1 MSVIWRYILKKKQ
14 RGRGNGKQIAMVVIV
29 IFLIAAIVGALLWLS
44 DLGSNWDVRT
54 WGDKFTQ
61 QDQVTK
67 PGNSGS
73 NKPIIPVIPE
83 PALYDE
89 VKVGDEIKAI
99 YIDTSYVITD
109 EDIARFKTEGK
120 IHEQDYETYYYL
132 IYEKHRAYGSPFGLC
147 YCEVTKSMIDTQL
160 GGEELSSEDISDDF
174 AIHALTFG
182 YEGGGGF
189 IWAEKIGYISDDL
202 LNSLFGGP
210 IPFGWSATEY
220 VCSPRSINVQ
230 EVRCADILRN
240 FVDVN
245 SEAEYEQQNQ

>member
-1 MSVIWRYILKKKQ
+1 MKKKQ

-61 QDQVTK
+61 QEQVTK

-89 VKVGDEIKAI
+89 VKVGDEIKAM
-99 YIDTSYVITD
+99 YIDTDYVITD
-109 EDIARFKTEGK
+109 EDIARFKSEGK
-120 IHEQDYETYYYL
+120 AVEEYGIMYYYL
-132 IYEKHRAYGSPFGLC
+132 IYEKYREYFPFGLC
-147 YCEVTKSMIDTQL
+147 YTEINKSIIVAQI

-174 AIHALTFG
+174 AIHALTFS

-202 LNSLFGGP
+202 FNSLFGDEP
-210 IPFGWSATEY
+210 IQFGWSATEY
-220 VCSPRSINVQ
+220 VCSPRSIHVQ

-240 FVDVN
+240 FVDIN
-245 SEAEYEQQNQ
+245 SEAEYEQNQ

>member
-1 MSVIWRYILKKKQ
+1 MKKKQ
-14 RGRGNGKQIAMVVIV
+14 TKSKHGNGKQIALVVIV
-29 IFLIAAIVGALLWLS
+29 LFLIVAITAALLWLS
-44 DLGSNWDVRT
+44 DLGTNWNVKA
-54 WGDKFTQ
+54 WGDKFSKQ
-61 QDQVTK
+61 EQTK

-120 IHEQDYETYYYL
+120 AVEEYGFMYYYL
-132 IYEKHRAYGSPFGLC
+132 IYEKHRASGSPVGLC
-147 YCEVTKSMIDTQL
+147 YCEVTKSMIDTLL

-202 LNSLFGGP
+202 VNSLFGDP

-245 SEAEYEQQNQ
+245 SEAEYEQNQ

>member
-1 MSVIWRYILKKKQ
+1 MKKKQ
-14 RGRGNGKQIAMVVIV
+14 RGRGNGKQIALVVIV
-29 IFLIAAIVGALLWLS
+29 LFLIVAITAALLWLS
-44 DLGSNWDVRT
+44 DLGTNWNVKA
-54 WGDKFTQ
+54 WGDKFSKQ
-61 QDQVTK
+61 EQTK

-120 IHEQDYETYYYL
+120 IYEQDYETYYYL
-132 IYEKHRAYGSPFGLC
+132 IYEKHRVSGSPVGLC
-147 YCEVTKSMIDTQL
+147 YCEVTKSMIDTLL
-160 GGEELSSEDISDDF
+160 GGVSSEDISDDF
-174 AIHALTFG
+174 AVHALTFS

-202 LNSLFGGP
+202 VNSLFGGP

-245 SEAEYEQQNQ
+245 SEAEYEQNQ

>member
-1 MSVIWRYILKKKQ
+1 MKKKKQ
-14 RGRGNGKQIAMVVIV
+14 SKKKRGNGKQIAMVVIV

-54 WGDKFTQ
+54 WGDKFSKQ
-61 QDQVTK
+61 EQTK

-120 IHEQDYETYYYL
+120 IYEQDYETYYYL
-132 IYEKHRAYGSPFGLC
+132 IYEKHRTSGSPVGLC
-147 YCEVTKSMIDTQL
+147 YCEVTKSMIDTLL
-160 GGEELSSEDISDDF
+160 GGVSSEDISDDF
-174 AIHALTFG
+174 TIHALTFS

-202 LNSLFGGP
+202 VNSLFGGP

-245 SEAEYEQQNQ
+245 SEAEYEQNQ

>member
-1 MSVIWRYILKKKQ
+1 MKKKKQ
-14 RGRGNGKQIAMVVIV
+14 SKKKRGNGKQIAMVVIV

-54 WGDKFTQ
+54 WGDKFSKQ
-61 QDQVTK
+61 EQVTK

-89 VKVGDEIKAI
+89 VKVGDEIKAM
-99 YIDTSYVITD
+99 YIDTDYVITD
-109 EDIARFKTEGK
+109 EDIARFKSEGK
-120 IHEQDYETYYYL
+120 AVEEDGFMYYYL
-132 IYEKHRAYGSPFGLC
+132 IYEKYRTYSPFGLC
-147 YCEVTKSMIDTQL
+147 YTEINKSIIVAQI
-160 GGEELSSEDISDDF
+160 GGVSSEDISDDF

-182 YEGGGGF
+182 YEGWGGF
-189 IWAEKIGYISDDL
+189 IFAEKVGYISDEL
-202 LNSLFGGP
+202 FNSLFGDEP
-210 IPFGWSATEY
+210 IQFGWGATEY
-220 VCSPRSINVQ
+220 VCSPRSIYVQ

-245 SEAEYEQQNQ
+245 SEAEYEQNQ

>member
-1 MSVIWRYILKKKQ
+1 MKKKQ
-14 RGRGNGKQIAMVVIV
+14 TKSKHGNGKQIALVVIV
-29 IFLIAAIVGALLWLS
+29 LFLIVAITAALLWLS
-44 DLGSNWDVRT
+44 DLGTNWNVKA
-54 WGDKFTQ
+54 WGDKFSKQ
-61 QDQVTK
+61 EQTK

-120 IHEQDYETYYYL
+120 IYEQDYETYYYL
-132 IYEKHRAYGSPFGLC
+132 IYEKHRVSGSPVGLC
-147 YCEVTKSMIDTQL
+147 YCEVTKSMIDTLL
-160 GGEELSSEDISDDF
+160 GGVSSEDISDDF
-174 AIHALTFG
+174 AVHALTFS

-202 LNSLFGGP
+202 VNSLFGGP

-245 SEAEYEQQNQ
+245 SEAEYEQNQ

>member
-1 MSVIWRYILKKKQ
+1 MKKKQ

-61 QDQVTK
+61 QEQVTK
-67 PGNSGS
+67 PDDSGS

-89 VKVGDEIKAI
+89 VKVGDEIKAM
-99 YIDTSYVITD
+99 YIDTDYVITD

-120 IHEQDYETYYYL
+120 AVEEYGFMYYYL
-132 IYEKHRAYGSPFGLC
+132 IYEKYRTYSPFGLC
-147 YCEVTKSMIDTQL
+147 YTEINKSIIVAQI
-160 GGEELSSEDISDDF
+160 GGVSSEDISDDF
-174 AIHALTFG
+174 TIHALTFG

>member
-1 MSVIWRYILKKKQ
+1 MKKKQ
-14 RGRGNGKQIAMVVIV
+14 QSKKKRANGGRIALIV
-29 IFLIAAIVGALLWLS
+29 IALFLVVAIVGALLWLS

-61 QDQVTK
+61 QEQVTK

-89 VKVGDEIKAI
+89 IKVGDEIKAI
-99 YIDTSYVITD
+99 NIDTSYVITD

-120 IHEQDYETYYYL
+120 IHEEDSLTYYYL
-132 IYEKHRAYGSPFGLC
+132 IYEKYRTYSPFGLL
-147 YCEVTKSMIDTQL
+147 YCEVTKSMIDTLL

-174 AIHALTFG
+174 AIHALTFS

-202 LNSLFGGP
+202 FNSLFGDEP
-210 IPFGWSATEY
+210 IQIGWSATEY

-240 FVDVN
+240 FVDVK
-245 SEAEYEQQNQ
+245 SEAEYEQIQ